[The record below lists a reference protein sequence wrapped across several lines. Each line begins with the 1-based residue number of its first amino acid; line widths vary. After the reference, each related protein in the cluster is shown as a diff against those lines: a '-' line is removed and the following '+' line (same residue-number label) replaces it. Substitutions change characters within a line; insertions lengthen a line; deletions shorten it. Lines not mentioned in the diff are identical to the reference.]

1 MIEKIL
7 ILSIFLTVACGVQ
20 YVDVDTASGKIRG
33 FIPDDNFTVV
43 RFYGIPYAKPP
54 IGE

>member
-7 ILSIFLTVACGVQ
+7 ILSIFLSVACAVQ
-20 YVDVDTASGKIRG
+20 YKTVYTASGKVIG
-33 FIPDDNFTVV
+33 FIPDDNYTVV